1 MHFGPYSL
9 LLLVAAANGLLLAT
23 LLLLPVGKHPGS
35 TALAALAALAAAI
48 ALRIAPYVLGF
59 AGAYDTHPALTFA
72 PFDVTLA
79 WGPLL

>member
-9 LLLVAAANGLLLAT
+9 LLLVAAANGRLLAT

-35 TALAALAALAAAI
+35 KALAALVAAI
-48 ALRIAPYVLGF
+48 ALRIAPYILGF